1 MKKPLNLLNSQFI
14 RYIIT
19 GGITTGINYVIFI
32 LLTVYGL
39 HYLTANSFAWVG
51 AVIFAF
57 YANRNMV
64 FHSDGNVGKELIQFV
79 SVRLLTLLAENILLF
94 VMIEWMGF
102 LQIFSKIG
110 VSIIT
115 VTLNYI
121 ACKYSIFKER
131 GVSHE

>member
-1 MKKPLNLLNSQFI
+1 
-14 RYIIT
+14 
-19 GGITTGINYVIFI
+19 
-32 LLTVYGL
+32 
-39 HYLTANSFAWVG
+39 
-51 AVIFAF
+51 
-57 YANRNMV
+57 MV

-102 LQIFSKIG
+102 LQIFSKVG

-115 VTLNYI
+115 VILNYI